1 MKRNLTTV
9 IAAALLAVPLW
20 AAGDDGAA
28 KKIRFAYRAGEK
40 YRVVTEV
47 NEDVLVNGVLSHNS
61 LILNKVAVDTAEVK
75 GSSGRLQ
82 CEFQMSESIRGGF
95 NTYYLKE
102 DYRSEFWRDEFGVFT
117 IDPSY
122 FMPVVRNVP
131 RFPDGAVRPGDTWTG
146 DADEAHDF
154 RRSYGIAKAFHFPVK
169 VHYTYLRDEVKEGVK
184 TAVLKVEFTI
194 FHRVNYDGAPSRP
207 VPVRIT
213 GTSSQIYWWDI
224 AAGQFHS
231 YREDFDFIFFLSNA
245 ATVEYRGSAEGR
257 LLKSPKLD
265 RDRVADDLAKS
276 IKEGNID
283 DAAVRKDRNG
293 VTIVLDNVRF
303 PPNSP
308 ALTESEKDKLSRI
321 AMILKRYPERDFR
334 VTGHTARVGEEQTS
348 QTLSEQRAMAVA
360 EFLIAKGA
368 CRKTQVVTQGKGSRE
383 PAADNDTEE
392 GRKRNRRVE
401 ITILE
406 N

>member
-1 MKRNLTTV
+1 MRNVATA
-9 IAAALLAVPLW
+9 IAAAILAWPLC
-20 AAGDDGAA
+20 AAGDDAA
-28 KKIRFAYRAGEK
+28 ARKLRFIYRPGEK
-40 YRVVTEV
+40 YRIVTEV
-47 NEDVLVNGVLSHNS
+47 DEDVLVNGVLSHKS

-75 GSSGRLQ
+75 DSSGRLR
-82 CEFQMSESIRGGF
+82 CEFQMSESVRGGY

-102 DYRSEFWRDEFGVFT
+102 DYRSDFWRDEFGVFT
-117 IDPSY
+117 IDPSF

-131 RFPDGAVRPGDTWTG
+131 RFPEGAVKPGDTWTG

-154 RRSYGIAKAFHFPVK
+154 RRSYGIEKAFHFPVK

-184 TAVLKVEFTI
+184 TAVLKVEFTV
-194 FHRVNYDGAPSRP
+194 FHRVNYDGAPLRP

-213 GTSSQIYWWDI
+213 GTSSQIYWWDT

-231 YREDFDFIFFLSNA
+231 YHEDFNFIFFLSNA
-245 ATVEYRGSAEGR
+245 ASVEYRGSAEGR

-276 IKEGNID
+276 IREDSIA
-283 DAAVRKDRNG
+283 DAAVRKDKNG
-293 VTIVLDNVRF
+293 VTIVLENVRF

-308 ALTESEKDKLSRI
+308 ALTETEKDKLSRI
-321 AMILKRYPERDFR
+321 AMILKRYPERDFL
-334 VTGHTARVGEEQTS
+334 VTGHTARIGEEQTS
-348 QTLSEQRAMAVA
+348 QTLSERRAMAVA
-360 EFLIAKGA
+360 EFLIQKGA
-368 CRKTQVVTQGKGSRE
+368 CRKAQVVTRGKGSRE
-383 PAADNDTEE
+383 PAADNATEE

>member
-1 MKRNLTTV
+1 MILRIIITL
-9 IAAALLAVPLW
+9 IAIFLCGAPLLAGEE
-20 AAGDDGAA
+20 AADQ
-28 KKIRFAYRAGEK
+28 KLRFKYDPGEK
-40 YRVVTEV
+40 YRIITEV
-47 NEDVLVNGVLSHNS
+47 DEDVLINGVLSHRS
-61 LILNKVAVDTAEVK
+61 IILNKVAVDTAEVK
-75 GSSGRLQ
+75 GASGRLD
-82 CEFQMSESIRGGF
+82 CDFQMSESIQGRYNSF
-95 NTYYLKE
+95 YLKE
-102 DYRSEFWRDEFGVFT
+102 SYRSGFWRDEFGVFT

-131 RFPDGAVRPGDTWTG
+131 RFPAGTVKPGDTWTG

-154 RRSYGIAKAFHFPVK
+154 RRSYGIDKAFHFPVK
-169 VHYTYLRDEVKEGVK
+169 VHYTYLRDEVREGVK

-194 FHRVNYDGAPSRP
+194 FHQVVYDGAPKRP

-213 GTSSQIYWWDI
+213 GASSQLYWWDI

-231 YREDFDFIFFLSNA
+231 YQEDFDFIFFLSNA
-245 ATVEYRGSAEGR
+245 ASVEYRGKAEGR

-265 RDRVADDLAKS
+265 RDRVAEDLAKRL
-276 IKEGNID
+276 KEDNIA
-283 DAAVRKDRNG
+283 DATVRKDKNG
-293 VTIVLDNVRF
+293 VTIVLENVQF

-308 ALTESEKDKLSRI
+308 ELTDVEREKISRI
-321 AMILKRYPERDFR
+321 AGMLKRFPERDFL

-348 QTLSEQRAMAVA
+348 QALSEQRAMGVA
-360 EFLIAKGA
+360 DFLISKGA
-368 CRKTQVVTQGKGSRE
+368 CKKTRVVTQGKGSRE
-383 PAADNDTEE
+383 PAADNATEA